1 MQRELQQKDDALM
14 KTQADLE
21 DLLINYEK
29 NQAKLMEFE
38 RKCKEKDKDVKQYKQ
53 SHE

>member
-1 MQRELQQKDDALM
+1 MQRELQQKDDVLM

-29 NQAKLMEFE
+29 NQTKLMEFE
-38 RKCKEKDKDVKQYKQ
+38 RKCKEKDKDVKHYKQ